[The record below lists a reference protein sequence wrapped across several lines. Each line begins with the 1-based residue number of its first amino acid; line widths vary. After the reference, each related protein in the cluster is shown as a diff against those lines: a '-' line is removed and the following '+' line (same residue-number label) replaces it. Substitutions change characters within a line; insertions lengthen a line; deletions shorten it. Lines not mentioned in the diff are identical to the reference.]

1 LQLKLQLFK
10 KQSVYLIQHNN
21 KGMQSLHDFCFSD
34 DEYASSLQKRN
45 QPSLFFV
52 RFVNT
57 SAKLALEIVAM
68 LSMVAAGFAL
78 TLLGAPVLFFCK

>member
-1 LQLKLQLFK
+1 M
-10 KQSVYLIQHNN
+10 IQHNN
-21 KGMQSLHDFCFSD
+21 KGMQSLHDFCFED
-34 DEYASSLQKRN
+34 TCEKRN
-45 QPSLFFV
+45 QPSPFFV